1 MGSMRA
7 MDKKKNNTHTHTHDK
22 EAEQEEGGPSLLA
35 KGDALFD
42 GRRLVLL
49 LLLLLL
55 FGKMIV
61 GLCGGDVV
69 PSIEHQDGLE
79 RQRQRIRPLD
89 RGVPSGIGS
98 LLVGRMSS
106 SLQAEIENL
115 LHLGLD
121 FAHLFKHE
129 KERRRE

>member
-1 MGSMRA
+1 MYRRGGRKRKEVPVDGEHA
-7 MDKKKNNTHTHTHDK
+7 RYGQKKNNTHTHTHDK

-79 RQRQRIRPLD
+79 RQR
-89 RGVPSGIGS
+89 
-98 LLVGRMSS
+98 
-106 SLQAEIENL
+106 
-115 LHLGLD
+115 
-121 FAHLFKHE
+121 
-129 KERRRE
+129 